1 MKILILKGL
10 PASGKSTWA
19 KQYCIKNKNWVRV
32 NRDDL
37 RHMRG
42 DYWIPKQEKL
52 INDWENHCVL
62 DALQKGYNV
71 ILDSTNLNK
80 ERNEARVRMYKE
92 AFPELAVEYKWFKI
106 ELEECIQRD
115 LQRSNSVGEK
125 AIRKIYER
133 YLAPPVKTYK
143 EDTSL
148 VHCVIFDVD
157 GTLAKMV
164 DRGPFQW
171 DRVGEDKVNLPI
183 AELARTLHQ
192 AGRKIVIM
200 TGRDGSCLE
209 LTEKWLQQYE
219 ITYDAIFIRPAG
231 NFEKDAIIKKQL
243 FEENIRGKYYVD
255 FVVDDRNQVVD
266 MWRKELGITC
276 LQVDYGDF

>member
-19 KQYCIKNKNWVRV
+19 KQYCIKNKSWVRV

-37 RHMRG
+37 RYMRG
-42 DYWIPKQEKL
+42 EYWIPKQEKL

-62 DALQKGYNV
+62 DALAKGYNV
-71 ILDSTNLNK
+71 ILDATNLNK
-80 ERNEARVRMYKE
+80 ARNEERVKMYQE
-92 AFPELAVEYKWFKI
+92 SFPDLTVEYKWFKAD
-106 ELEECIQRD
+106 LEECIRRD

-133 YLAPPVKTYK
+133 YLAPPVKVYE
-143 EDTSL
+143 EDASL
-148 VHCVIFDVD
+148 EHCVIFDVD
-157 GTLAKMV
+157 GTLAKMG

-171 DRVGEDKVNLPI
+171 NRVDEDTLNLPV
-183 AELARTLHQ
+183 ANLAKTLQ
-192 AGRKIVIM
+192 KAGKKIVIM

-209 LTEKWLQQYE
+209 LTEKWLQQNE
-219 ITYDAIFIRPAG
+219 ISYDAIFIRPAG
-231 NFEKDAIIKKQL
+231 NFEKDSIIKKQL

-255 FVVDDRNQVVD
+255 FVVDDRDQVVE
-266 MWRKELGITC
+266 MWRKELGLTC
-276 LQVDYGDF
+276 FQVDYGDF